1 MTGNKPE
8 FLESG
13 EIARLIPVVADSSR
27 EKRITSVVLAV
38 MTAVPA
44 FARALLA
51 STGKNI
57 GTSAK
62 IECWTEIV
70 LAGQKEAGKD
80 RPDGLII
87 VSIGRNQWSALVEA
101 KIGNQELAA
110 DQVERYAELAK
121 ANGIDAVITI
131 SNQLVAR
138 ADHHPIK
145 LPKRLLNKVGLYH
158 WSWMYVLTQ
167 AMLLD
172 MEQTIDDREQRFL
185 LDETIRFL
193 SHDSAGISGF
203 GQMNRE
209 WKEVVAT
216 VRNGGTLAKTAPPV
230 EATVSS
236 WHQEERDLCL
246 IMSRH
251 LGTPV
256 GLRLER
262 KHKDA
267 PLERMKD
274 DCQRLATEMRMCGS
288 LQIPGAAAD
297 MDVTVDLQTRT
308 IACSMELE
316 APKDKQQTKA
326 RINWL
331 VRQLSRTE
339 NGDVLVRAKWPGSAP
354 DTMESLSRLRED
366 PAAIQTTNAKL
377 VPRALEV
384 IMVKDLAGKFSG
396 ARSFV
401 EHLEK
406 IVPEFYDQAG
416 QHLRAWRPAPP
427 KPRVESRAL
436 EDADLVD
443 ATDDDL
449 ETLPP

>member
-1 MTGNKPE
+1 MLDRSRVGR
-8 FLESG
+8 SG
-13 EIARLIPVVADSSR
+13 GRREGPARRFDYCI
-27 EKRITSVVLAV
+27 
-38 MTAVPA
+38 
-44 FARALLA
+44 
-51 STGKNI
+51 
-57 GTSAK
+57 
-62 IECWTEIV
+62 
-70 LAGQKEAGKD
+70 
-80 RPDGLII
+80 DGR
-87 VSIGRNQWSALVEA
+87 SHWSALVEA
-101 KIGNQELAA
+101 KIGNQELEA

-158 WSWMYVLTQ
+158 WSWMSVLTQ

-172 MEQTIDDREQRFL
+172 MEQAIDDREQQFI

-193 SHDSAGISGF
+193 SHDSTGISGL
-203 GQMNRE
+203 GRMNRE
-209 WKEVVAT
+209 WKDVVTT
-216 VRNGGTLAKTAPPV
+216 VRNGGTLAKTAPAV

-262 KHKDA
+262 KHRDA
-267 PLERMKD
+267 PNERMKD
-274 DCQRLATEMRMCGS
+274 DCLELASEMRMKGG

-297 MDVTVDLQTRT
+297 LDVTVDLQTRT
-308 IACSMELE
+308 VACSMELN

-326 RINWL
+326 RVNWL
-331 VRQLSRTE
+331 VRQLAKTE
-339 NGDVLVRAKWPGSAP
+339 NADIHIRAKWPGRTP
-354 DTMESLSRLRED
+354 DTMDTLSRLRED
-366 PAAIQTTNAKL
+366 PAAIQAVNPKL
-377 VPRALEV
+377 AARAFEV
-384 IMVKDLAGKFSG
+384 VMVKDLAGKFSG

-401 EHLEK
+401 EHLER
-406 IVPEFYDQAG
+406 IVPEYYDQVG

-427 KPRVESRAL
+427 KPRTDARAVG
-436 EDADLVD
+436 DDDVAG
-443 ATDDDL
+443 ATDDV
-449 ETLPP
+449 LPTPLS

>member
-1 MTGNKPE
+1 MNVDRPE
-8 FLESG
+8 FLNSG
-13 EIARLIPVVADSSR
+13 ELARLIPVVSDSSR

-44 FARALLA
+44 FSRALIA
-51 STGKNI
+51 STGKSI
-57 GTSAK
+57 GKSAK
-62 IECWTEIV
+62 VECWTEVV
-70 LAGQKEAGKD
+70 LAGQEDMGKD
-80 RPDGLII
+80 RPDGLIV
-87 VSIGRNQWSALVEA
+87 VSTGRCQWTALVEA
-101 KIGNQELAA
+101 KIGNQELVAE
-110 DQVERYAELAK
+110 QVERYAELAK
-121 ANGIDAVITI
+121 ANRIDAVITI

-158 WSWMYVLTQ
+158 WSWMSVLTQ

-172 MEQTIDDREQRFL
+172 MEQSIDDPEQQFL

-193 SHDSAGISGF
+193 SHNSTGINGL

-216 VRNGGTLAKTAPPV
+216 IRNGGTLAKTAPEV
-230 EATVSS
+230 NATVSS

-246 IMSRH
+246 ILSRH

-274 DCQRLATEMRMCGS
+274 DCQHLAAEMRLCGS
-288 LQIPGAAAD
+288 LQIPAAAAD
-297 MDVTVDLQTRT
+297 LDVTVDLQTRT
-308 IACSMELE
+308 VACSMELE

-326 RINWL
+326 RVNWL
-331 VRQLSRTE
+331 VRQLSKTE
-339 NGDVLVRAKWPGSAP
+339 NGDIHVRAKWPGRTP
-354 DTMESLSRLRED
+354 DTMEPLSKLRED
-366 PAAIQTTNAKL
+366 PGAIQTANAKL
-377 VPRALEV
+377 APRAFEV
-384 IMVKDLAGKFSG
+384 LMVKDLAGKFSG

-401 EHLEK
+401 EHLER
-406 IVPEFYDQAG
+406 IVPEFYDQVG

-427 KPRVESRAL
+427 KPRTEARPSGDGELGGVGGM
-436 EDADLVD
+436 V
-443 ATDDDL
+443 L
-449 ETLPP
+449 ETPLA